1 VTALAVLTELQPVEH
16 LAVVIELRP
25 RRRRIRRVV
34 AEYVCERCGA
44 TFGAKQRRASFCS
57 SACRQAAY
65 RARRSTGEPPA
76 PSGLTLE
83 ELLARNEHV
92 RRAEDLEAILRGSE
106 RDGVVERIG
115 DLWRLTE
122 TARREYGAAFRD
134 LGMGL

>member
-65 RARRSTGEPPA
+65 RVRRSNGRPPTT
-76 PSGLTLE
+76 GLTLD
-83 ELLARNEHV
+83 ELVERNEHV
-92 RRAEDLEAILRGSE
+92 RRPEDMLTILRGSE
-106 RDGVVERIG
+106 RAGLVERVG

-122 TARREYGAAFRD
+122 TARREYGPALRD
-134 LGMGL
+134 LGMDL